1 MRKHSPYKKFLR
13 QAIMSMTCNGQL
25 HHYITR
31 HSKSE
36 DSCETQRT
44 RGDAL
49 GMSKLAVLF
58 FMLIFGC
65 TISFVIGIYEYS
77 FIPPRKKKANFQF
90 QDYTKYKNAF
100 SIVRSLIP
108 QAQMDEKLKNDT
120 EWILNKLQDVCK
132 PHQNK

>member
-13 QAIMSMTCNGQL
+13 QAIVSMTCNGQL
-25 HHYITR
+25 YHYITR

-58 FMLIFGC
+58 YMLIFSG
-65 TISFVIGIYEYS
+65 TISLVIGIYEYA

-90 QDYTKYKNAF
+90 QDYTKYSNAF

>member
-13 QAIMSMTCNGQL
+13 QAIVSMTCNGQL
-25 HHYITR
+25 YHYITR

-58 FMLIFGC
+58 YMLILGG
-65 TISFVIGIYEYS
+65 TISFVVGIYEYA
-77 FIPPRKKKANFQF
+77 FIPPQKKKANFQF
-90 QDYTKYKNAF
+90 QDYTKYENAF

>member
-1 MRKHSPYKKFLR
+1 MEF
-13 QAIMSMTCNGQL
+13 C
-25 HHYITR
+25 TR

-36 DSCETQRT
+36 NSCEIQRT

-49 GMSKLAVLF
+49 GISKLAVLF
-58 FMLIFGC
+58 IMLIFGC

-77 FIPPRKKKANFQF
+77 FIPPPKKKANFQF

-120 EWILNKLQDVCK
+120 EWILNKLQDVYK
-132 PHQNK
+132 LHQNK

>member
-1 MRKHSPYKKFLR
+1 MRKHSPYKKFFR
-13 QAIMSMTCNGQL
+13 HAIVSMHCNGIL

-65 TISFVIGIYEYS
+65 SISFVVGIYEYIC
-77 FIPPRKKKANFQF
+77 IPTPKKKVNFKF
-90 QDYTKYKNAF
+90 QDYTNHKNAF

-120 EWILNKLQDVCK
+120 EWILNKLQDVYK
-132 PHQNK
+132 LHQTK